1 MDVKDLKC
9 FAAVY
14 EEQSINKAAGK
25 LFITSQGLGKVIQKL
40 EEELDVTLFKR
51 SKKGVVP
58 TESAV
63 FLYGKTRQMLRLVRE
78 TEQGIKQIKRKG
90 SILRMACSRGVLN
103 ALSFSLISDFM
114 TRCPSLQVEWA
125 EYSNRE
131 VKEKVEEQEIDL
143 GIVVGH
149 TSSDG
154 IDEEKIASRD
164 IRLIIY
170 EGHPLYCREKVG
182 VEELRGE
189 RIVILNEQFQVFH
202 TFRELCKQCG
212 FEPDVAAK
220 TVDSSFLFQLCK
232 GKVGIGVVIDFS
244 TDHFRMEGVKAVELE
259 EKVSWDIY
267 RICQKSCVNFENIRE
282 FDRYL
287 MENGWLQG

>member
-1 MDVKDLKC
+1 MDVKELKC

-14 EEQSINKAAGK
+14 EERRINKAAGK

-40 EEELDVTLFKR
+40 EEELNITLFER

-58 TESAV
+58 TEGAV
-63 FLYGKTRQMLRLVRE
+63 FLYGKAKQMLELVRE
-78 TEQGIKQIKRKG
+78 MEQGIRQIKMKDHT
-90 SILRMACSRGVLN
+90 LRLACARGVLN

-114 TRCPSLQVEWA
+114 ESCPSLHVEWA
-125 EYSNRE
+125 EFSNRE
-131 VKEKVEEQEIDL
+131 VKEKVEDL
-143 GIVVGH
+143 EADVGIVVGR
-149 TSSDG
+149 TPSG
-154 IDEEKIASRD
+154 RIDERKIASRD

-170 EGHPLYCREKVG
+170 EGHPLYRRDRVG
-182 VEELRGE
+182 VEELKGE
-189 RIVILNEQFQVFH
+189 KIVILNEQFQVFH

-244 TDHFRMEGVKAVELE
+244 TENFRMDGVKVVSLQER
-259 EKVSWDIY
+259 VSWDIY
-267 RICQKSCVNFENIRE
+267 RICQKSCKNFENIQA
-282 FDRYL
+282 FDGYL
-287 MENGWLQG
+287 MENKRL